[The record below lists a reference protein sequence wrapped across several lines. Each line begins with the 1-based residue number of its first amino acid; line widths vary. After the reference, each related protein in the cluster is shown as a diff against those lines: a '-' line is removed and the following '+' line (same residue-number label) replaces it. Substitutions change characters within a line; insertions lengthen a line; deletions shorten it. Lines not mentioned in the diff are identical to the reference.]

1 MSNSSLSIG
10 LQALTTAQRA
20 IEIAGSN
27 IANANTPGYVRRAPS
42 LRASPQQ
49 GGAGSVSGAGVTMDE
64 LSRVRDQLL
73 DARISTQLA
82 GLGDSE
88 VTSQILREVEA
99 FLNEPSD
106 QGLASALTTFFN
118 SLRSLSANAD
128 DPAVRLTVLEEAVT
142 LAQRF
147 TEIDG
152 NIAAVQTDVAT
163 QIQQRIS
170 EINAI
175 AERIAQINGEAQG
188 PASQGQGPVDER
200 DALVEQLSRFGKVT
214 VNENAQGEYSL
225 LLGGHA
231 LVSGQEAFDLEVVT
245 NSGAREI
252 RYAGGDVALDL
263 GSGEVGALQTLQ
275 TETLASYRASLDGLA
290 QSLIEGINNIHAA
303 GVGTEGGFGRLQ
315 SANAIEDTSAPLADQ
330 ALPFDIMAGEIVIN
344 VTNSATGE
352 IEQRAIVIDPD
363 ADSLTDVATAIAA
376 VPNLNTTVANGR
388 LTFMSAD
395 GYTFDL
401 TGNLD
406 PTPSNLGTAAVTV
419 SGTYTGSD
427 NDVYTLTA
435 LGDGTIG
442 ATAGLQVEVRN
453 ADGDVLATLDV
464 GDGYVP
470 GTALGLGN
478 GVSVALDVGNIGVSG
493 PDTVG
498 VRVTADPDTAGLWN
512 ALGVNTFFQGNCA
525 RDIAVSQGLLE
536 APERMACSRFNGS
549 GDSSNILRM
558 LSVESELRMA
568 DGTQTMATYYQSLVA
583 QIGLD
588 TQQAQSASETKQL
601 LVDSLQNRRDEV
613 SAVSIDEE
621 LLSLMKFQRAFES
634 AARFVSVIN
643 ELGDTLIRM

>member
-27 IANANTPGYVRRAPS
+27 IANANTPGYVRRAPA
-42 LRASPQQ
+42 LRANPMQT
-49 GGAGSVSGAGVTMDE
+49 GAQSVAGAGVTLDQ

-73 DARISTQLA
+73 DGRLSTQLA

-142 LAQRF
+142 LTQRF

-152 NIAAVQTDVAT
+152 NIARVQTDLAS
-163 QIQQRIS
+163 QIQRSVS
-170 EINAI
+170 EINGI
-175 AERIAQINGEAQG
+175 SERIAGINAEAQG

-200 DALVEQLSRFGKVT
+200 DALIEQLSRFGKVT
-214 VNENAQGEYSL
+214 VNENGQGQYSL
-225 LLGGHA
+225 LLGGHV
-231 LVSGQEAFDLEVVT
+231 LVSGQEAFSLEAVT
-245 NSGAREI
+245 NNGACEI
-252 RYAGGDVALDL
+252 RYAGGDLALDL

-290 QSLIEGINNIHAA
+290 QSLIEGINSVHAA

-315 SANAIEDTSAPLADQ
+315 STNAVEDASAALADQ
-330 ALPFDIMAGEIVIN
+330 ALPFDVVAGEVVIN

-352 IEQRAIVIDPD
+352 IEQRTISIDPTT
-363 ADSLTDVATAIAA
+363 DSLTDVAVAIAA
-376 VPNLNTTVANGR
+376 APNLNATVANGR
-388 LTFMSAD
+388 LTVMAAD

-401 TGNLD
+401 TGNLAPAPGD
-406 PTPSNLGTAAVTV
+406 LGTAAVTV

-442 ATAGLQVEVRN
+442 TTAGLQVEMRN
-453 ADGDVLATLDV
+453 ANGDVLATLDV

-470 GTALGLGN
+470 GTVIEIGD
-478 GVSVALDVGNIGVSG
+478 GVSVALDAGDISVAG
-493 PDTVG
+493 PDALD

-512 ALGVNTFFQGNCA
+512 ALGVNTFFQGNSA
-525 RDIAVSQGLLE
+525 RDIAVSQDLLE
-536 APERMACSRFNGS
+536 APELLAGSRFDGG

-558 LSVESELRMA
+558 LSVESELSMA
-568 DGTQTMATYYQSLVA
+568 DGTQTMGTYYQSLVA

-588 TQQAQSASETKQL
+588 TQQAQSTSETKQL
-601 LVDSLQNRRDEV
+601 LVDSLENRRDEI
-613 SAVSIDEE
+613 SGVSIDEE
-621 LLSLMKFQRAFES
+621 LLNLMKFQRSFES